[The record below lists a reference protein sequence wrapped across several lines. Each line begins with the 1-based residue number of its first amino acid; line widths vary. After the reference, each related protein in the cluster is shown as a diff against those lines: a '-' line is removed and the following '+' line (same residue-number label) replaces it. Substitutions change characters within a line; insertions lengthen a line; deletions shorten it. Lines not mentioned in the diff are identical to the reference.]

1 MSTEPAAHSARSTA
15 PWATGVGKRG
25 PRIVGGLV
33 GDVRRL
39 LAVARWSG
47 PTGAPRLPVPPKP
60 RARATGA
67 IGRLVPV
74 APGVRLDGPNPARL
88 PDGPVILVANH
99 PTAAAAGYVLARLGR
114 ERRGR
119 TVLVTT
125 PGEKLGLPARL
136 AARRTMRISFDE
148 PGRAGVRLCQKLGE
162 GWSALIFPEGPPAA
176 GAIKRPF
183 HPFAADVAEQTGI
196 PVVPVGIR
204 GARAVGAKPGPA
216 RVSVRFGDPLHAGA
230 DARDQDAAVNGLIAE
245 DHATWWAVQRSEP
258 GRLPGTRPPETAH
271 SWRHVWAQTA
281 AAHQGGVSQSRR
293 IWRDE
298 R

>member
-1 MSTEPAAHSARSTA
+1 MSTEPASRSSRGTA
-15 PWATGVGKRG
+15 PWATGAGERG
-25 PRIVGGLV
+25 PRIVGGLLQ
-33 GDVRRL
+33 DVRRL

-47 PTGAPRLPVPPKP
+47 PTDAPGLPAPPNRARTTGGTGRRLP
-60 RARATGA
+60 
-67 IGRLVPV
+67 L

-114 ERRGR
+114 GRRGR

-125 PGEKLGLPARL
+125 PGERLGLPARL
-136 AARRTMRISFDE
+136 TARRTMRISFDA
-148 PGRAGVRLCQKLGE
+148 PGRAGVRLCERLGE

-176 GAIKRPF
+176 GATRRPF
-183 HPFAADVAEQTGI
+183 HSFAADLAEQTGI

-204 GARAVGAKPGPA
+204 GAHAVGVKPGPA
-216 RVSVRFGDPLHAGA
+216 RVSVRFGDPVHAGA
-230 DARDQDAAVNGLIAE
+230 DARDHDAAVNGLIAE
-245 DHATWWAVQRSEP
+245 DYATWWAVQRSEP

-271 SWRHVWAQTA
+271 SWRQVWAQTA
-281 AAHQGGVSQSRR
+281 AAHQGGVSAARR
-293 IWRDE
+293 IWHLE